1 MPVLLR
7 WLRGWRDER
16 IKFQTPHPRT
26 FGTRKEVLKSLK
38 YKCLKKKK
46 KRLPDYDDVSHLGQ
60 TQLSLQ
66 HPMAL
71 SHACTFFQRGQP
83 PNYFKRASAI
93 TCGTKSLRFTDG
105 HVPSNLQR
113 KPSWA
118 PAKERPDVGTEPEP
132 ASPSPVKN
140 KSHNNCKSYCDRRR
154 SSLIIKGTT
163 FCCVP
168 IKSE

>member
-26 FGTRKEVLKSLK
+26 FWTRKEVLKSLK

-46 KRLPDYDDVSHLGQ
+46 KRLPDYDDVSYLCSIRWRCHMHAHFSNVGSHQ
-60 TQLSLQ
+60 TISKEKVWASR
-66 HPMAL
+66 P
-71 SHACTFFQRGQP
+71 
-83 PNYFKRASAI
+83 SAI
-93 TCGTKSLRFTDG
+93 TCGTKSVRFTDG

-118 PAKERPDVGTEPEP
+118 PAKERPNVGTEAEP